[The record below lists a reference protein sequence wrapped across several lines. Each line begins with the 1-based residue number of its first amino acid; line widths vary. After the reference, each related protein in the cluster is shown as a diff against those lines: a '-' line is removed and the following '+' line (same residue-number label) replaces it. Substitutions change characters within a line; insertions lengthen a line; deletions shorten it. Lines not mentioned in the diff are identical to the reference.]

1 MFVGAHPWSRV
12 LFPFHMHGTYTHR
25 ITCNLYPDQYF
36 KISHAAN
43 QFHSRVAPFLRDAGL
58 AYLDRKALL
67 PASLE
72 SRLQGMVQEIRRVG
86 TSFHQIADRA
96 NTYQRL
102 THEDLRKGAQL
113 VVMLERQVTML
124 RAVLE
129 SLPSSSN
136 NSNDDQ
142 VDVA

>member
-1 MFVGAHPWSRV
+1 
-12 LFPFHMHGTYTHR
+12 MHGTYTHR
-25 ITCNLYPDQYF
+25 VTCNLYPDQF
-36 KISHAAN
+36 FQLSHAAN
-43 QFHSRVAPFLRDAGL
+43 QFHSRVSPFLRDAAL

-86 TSFHQIADRA
+86 TNLNQIAARA

-102 THEDLRKGAQL
+102 THDDLRKSAQL

-129 SLPSSSN
+129 SLPQSPHGHQI
-136 NSNDDQ
+136 DG
-142 VDVA
+142 A